1 MQRGRLVLGLIGGV
15 LILVTS
21 AAHSLLGWPELRRAL
36 TAADTPADLI
46 VALSIGWHFAGLAML
61 VFGALAILLFADALR
76 GRPVSLRP
84 VVLIAIAYLVF
95 GTWSLTVS
103 SLDPFFLAFLGP
115 GILLLVGAWSRPGAT
130 PDGKLTTPS
139 SRAERGT
146 S

>member
-1 MQRGRLVLGLIGGV
+1 MERGRLVLGLIAGV
-15 LILVTS
+15 VILVTS
-21 AAHSLLGWPELRRAL
+21 AVHSLIGWPQLRRAL

-61 VFGALAILLFADALR
+61 VFGAMAILLFADALR

-103 SLDPFFLAFLGP
+103 SLDPSFLAFFVS
-115 GILLLVGAWSRPGAT
+115 GILLLVGAWSRPGAA
-130 PDGKLTTPS
+130 PDGKPTTPS
-139 SRAERGT
+139 S
-146 S
+146 

>member
-1 MQRGRLVLGLIGGV
+1 MQRGRLVLGVIGGV
-15 LILVTS
+15 VILVTS
-21 AAHSLLGWPELRRAL
+21 AAHSLLGWPQLRRAL

-84 VVLIAIAYLVF
+84 VVLIALAYLAF

-103 SLDPFFLAFLGP
+103 SLDPFFLAFFVS
-115 GILLLVGAWSRPGAT
+115 GILLLVGAGSRPGAS
-130 PDGKLTTPS
+130 P
-139 SRAERGT
+139 RA
-146 S
+146 

>member
-1 MQRGRLVLGLIGGV
+1 MQRGRLVLGLIAGIV
-15 LILVTS
+15 MLVTS
-21 AAHSLLGWPELRRAL
+21 AAHSLLGWPLLRRAL
-36 TAADTPADLI
+36 TAAHTPADLI

-103 SLDPFFLAFLGP
+103 SLDPFFLAFFVS
-115 GILLLVGAWSRPGAT
+115 GILLLMGAWNRPGAA
-130 PDGKLTTPS
+130 PDGKPSTPS
-139 SRAERGT
+139 SRAER
-146 S
+146 